1 MTAPDVS
8 IIIVNWNTRDLLRDC
23 LIALAA
29 NAQVMTETIV
39 VDNGSTDGS
48 VEMLATEFPG
58 VYVIANASNIGFA
71 PANNQGLARARG
83 RYALLLNSDT
93 RVAPDALVNLVT
105 FMDAHPQAGACGP
118 QLRNADGTLQPSG
131 RHFPTLAST
140 LGELLPAPARWRR
153 EWRGDLEKRDY
164 DQVCPVDEV
173 SGAALCVR
181 RAALEQI
188 GFLDED
194 FFFLGEDIDLCW
206 RLKSAGW
213 QVFYV
218 PIAQV
223 IHYWGG
229 SRNKTSSYRISLL
242 SQRSYYLLF
251 RKHRT
256 KIQARALKVIS
267 ASLTGMKLCKWLAKS
282 LIRLDT
288 QQARQVIRQHLAEWA
303 WLTRN

>member
-8 IIIVNWNTRDLLRDC
+8 IVIVNLNTRNLLRDC

-29 NAQVMTETIV
+29 NAQEMTETIV

-48 VEMLATEFPG
+48 VEMLAAEFPG
-58 VYVIANASNIGFA
+58 VGVIANASNAGFA
-71 PANNQGLARARG
+71 PANNQGLARASG

-93 RVAPDALVNLVT
+93 RVAADALINLVA

-131 RHFPTLAST
+131 RCFPTLAST
-140 LGELLPAPARWRR
+140 LGELLPAPEHWRR
-153 EWRGDLEKRDY
+153 KLRGDLETRDY
-164 DQVCPVDEV
+164 DQVYPVDEL

-181 RAALEQI
+181 RDALEQI

-213 QVFYV
+213 LVFYV
-218 PIAQV
+218 PSARV
-223 IHYWGG
+223 MHYWGG
-229 SRNKTSSYRISLL
+229 SRNKTRSYRISLL

-256 KIQARALKVIS
+256 KTQARALKVVLV
-267 ASLTGMKLCKWLAKS
+267 SLTAMKLIKWLVRF

-288 QQARQVIRQHLAEWA
+288 QQTRQVIRQHLAELA
-303 WLTRN
+303 WLARN

>member
-8 IIIVNWNTRDLLRDC
+8 VVIVNWNTRNLLRDC

-29 NAQVMTETIV
+29 NARVVTETIV
-39 VDNGSTDGS
+39 VDNGSTDSS
-48 VEMLATEFPG
+48 VEMLAAEFPG
-58 VYVIANASNIGFA
+58 VCVIANASNVGFA
-71 PANNQGLARARG
+71 PANNQGLACARG
-83 RYALLLNSDT
+83 RYVLLLNSDT
-93 RVAPDALVNLVT
+93 RVAPDALVKLVD

-131 RHFPTLAST
+131 RRFPTLTST
-140 LGELLPAPARWRR
+140 LGELLPVPERWRCK
-153 EWRGDLEKRDY
+153 WRRDLEKRDY
-164 DQVCPVDEV
+164 DQVCPVDEL
-173 SGAALCVR
+173 SGAALCIR

-188 GFLDED
+188 GSLDED

-213 QVFYV
+213 QVLYV
-218 PIAQV
+218 PSARV
-223 IHYWGG
+223 THYWGS
-229 SRNKTSSYRISLL
+229 SRNRANSYRISLL

-256 KIQARALKVIS
+256 KIQARALKVIL
-267 ASLTGMKLCKWLAKS
+267 ALLTGIKLSKWLAKS
-282 LIRLDT
+282 LIRLDV

-303 WLTRN
+303 WLARN

>member
-8 IIIVNWNTRDLLRDC
+8 IVVVNWNTRDLLRDC

-48 VEMLATEFPG
+48 VEMLAAEFPG
-58 VYVIANASNIGFA
+58 VCVIANASNVGFA

-93 RVAPDALVNLVT
+93 CVAPDALTNLVD

-131 RHFPTLAST
+131 RRFPTLAST
-140 LGELLPAPARWRR
+140 LGELLPVPERWRHK
-153 EWRGDLEKRDY
+153 WRGDLEKRDY
-164 DQVCPVDEV
+164 DQVCPVDEL

-181 RAALEQI
+181 RAALEQV

-218 PIAQV
+218 PTARV
-223 IHYWGG
+223 THYWGG
-229 SRNKTSSYRISLL
+229 SRNKTRSYRISLL

-256 KIQARALKVIS
+256 KTQARVLKVVLV
-267 ASLTGMKLCKWLAKS
+267 SLTGMKLCKWLAKF

-288 QQARQVIRQHLAEWA
+288 QQARQVIRQHFAELVWLA
-303 WLTRN
+303 RN